1 MRMLQHMA
9 RAKVARILFRAS
21 CRAAKELQAAA
32 RCCKRRRVHV
42 AATVGACGLKAAVR
56 RATKS
61 ALYSHL
67 LIKRIEKEREGRRL
81 QEEEEKRKR
90 LADEERGTD
99 EERSR
104 ATLMAQE
111 KYKMEAQADELCD
124 EVAQSV
130 DAMQLS
136 IAKEQLQLAADCYK
150 QAGRTDKMHLIA
162 TLQRSIAK
170 AEEREMSRQQ
180 GQVEMTQA
188 EALLATGDSAGAK
201 AAVQSAKANFERALA
216 SDKSDQVD
224 KIMLRVQEQDD
235 KAFYISDA
243 KAAEQ
248 QASFLVE
255 QERYEEAFKA
265 LEKAKVSYKRAGS
278 GAGGAS
284 VVQLETQISAGE
296 AAVEQLQAAKKR
308 EQEDLKKTSEQEQK
322 AAEDQAKSM
331 ELEAKQA
338 DREARDKAKV
348 AALALSF
355 AHLLLRFSS
364 LLLRLSSLLPSVD
377 PLSCLAL
384 ILCHNSVS

>member
-9 RAKVARILFRAS
+9 RAKVACILFRAS
-21 CRAAKELQAAA
+21 CCAAQELQAAA

-61 ALYSHL
+61 ALYSHH
-67 LIKRIEKEREGRRL
+67 LIKLIEKEREGRRL
-81 QEEEEKRKR
+81 QEEEEKHKR
-90 LADEERGTD
+90 LAD

-111 KYKMEAQADELCD
+111 KYKIEAQADELCD

-136 IAKEQLQLAADCYK
+136 MAKEQLQLAADCYK
-150 QAGRTDKMHLIA
+150 QAGRTDKMQLIA
-162 TLQRSIAK
+162 TLERSIAK
-170 AEEREMSRQQ
+170 AQEREVSRQQ

-216 SDKSDQVD
+216 SDMSDQVD
-224 KIMLRVQEQDD
+224 KIMLRVQQQDD
-235 KAFYISDA
+235 KAFYLSDA

-248 QASFLVE
+248 QASALVE
-255 QERYEEAFKA
+255 QERYTEASKA

-278 GAGGAS
+278 GAGGS
-284 VVQLETQISAGE
+284 SLVHLETQITAGE
-296 AAVEQLQAAKKR
+296 AAVEHLQAAKTR

-322 AAEDQAKSM
+322 AAEDQAKAM
-331 ELEAKQA
+331 DLEAKQA

-348 AALALSF
+348 RALALSF
-355 AHLLLRFSS
+355 AHLLLR
-364 LLLRLSSLLPSVD
+364 LSSLLPSFD

-384 ILCHNSVS
+384 ILCHTSVS